1 MRDRGMLHAA
11 LDCYALAA
19 GELEEYLE
27 KAGNAPGLEPVR
39 QKAAELRA
47 SAARVN

>member
-1 MRDRGMLHAA
+1 MRDRGMLHAV

-27 KAGNAPGLEPVR
+27 MVGNAPGNEQVR
-39 QKAAELRA
+39 QKAVELRA